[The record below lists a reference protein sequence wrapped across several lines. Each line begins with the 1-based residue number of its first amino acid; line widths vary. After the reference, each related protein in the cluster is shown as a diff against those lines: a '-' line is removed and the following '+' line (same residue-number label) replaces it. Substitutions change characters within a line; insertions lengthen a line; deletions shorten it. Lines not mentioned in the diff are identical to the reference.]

1 MSRIELINDYIAE
14 CSPLLDVI
22 VESIF
27 AIKIEP
33 DSSQLLDK
41 IFRAFHTIKS
51 NSSIIDQPELGDLCH
66 VCEDALALVRDK
78 NREVDDIFISCI
90 MLSIDHLNDS
100 FIRLDADV
108 ELVALDSKILFKL
121 AKFIEG

>member
-1 MSRIELINDYIAE
+1 MSKIELINDYIAE
-14 CSPLLDVI
+14 CSPLLDRI

-27 AIKIEP
+27 ALKVEP
-33 DSSQLLDK
+33 GNKELLDK

-66 VCEDALALVRDK
+66 VCEDALALVRDGS
-78 NREVDDIFISCI
+78 REANDDFISSI
-90 MLSIDHLNDS
+90 MLAIDHLNDS
-100 FIRLDADV
+100 FIRLEADV
-108 ELVALDSKILFKL
+108 ELVGLDSKILFKI

>member
-14 CSPLLDVI
+14 CSPLLDRI

-27 AIKIEP
+27 ALKVEP
-33 DSSQLLDK
+33 QDSQLLDK

-51 NSSIIDQPELGDLCH
+51 NSSIIEQPELGDLCH
-66 VCEDALALVRDK
+66 VCEDALALVRDGK
-78 NREVDDIFISCI
+78 REANDVFVSSI
-90 MLSIDHLNDS
+90 MMAVDHLNDS

-108 ELVALDSKILFKL
+108 ELVPLDSKILFKL
-121 AKFIEG
+121 AKFIEN

>member
-14 CSPLLDVI
+14 CSPLLDRI

-27 AIKIEP
+27 AMKVDPE
-33 DSSQLLDK
+33 DGELLDK

-66 VCEDALALVRDK
+66 VCEDALALVRDGEK
-78 NREVDDIFISCI
+78 DANDDFISAI
-90 MLSIDHLNDS
+90 MMAVDHLNDS
-100 FIRLDADV
+100 FIRLEGDV
-108 ELVALDSKILFKL
+108 EVVALDSKILFKL
-121 AKFIEG
+121 AKFIES